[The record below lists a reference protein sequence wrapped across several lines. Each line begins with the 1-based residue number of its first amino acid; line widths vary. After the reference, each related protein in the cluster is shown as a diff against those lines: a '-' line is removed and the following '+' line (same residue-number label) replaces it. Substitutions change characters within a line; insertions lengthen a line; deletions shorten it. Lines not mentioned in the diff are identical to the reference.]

1 MLFELSWSHKLF
13 AVIFQSIF
21 GIVLVKLN
29 LSKDISEGTSSKIMF
44 NLFTECFLVFSIVP
58 YFFEIYVLKKDYL
71 KNKSIQCKTVDGYTT
86 DSKIKLLF
94 ICLFTSIV
102 KFFYAILFYYYL
114 IEITNDQTRDLLLNV
129 YIIPSVI
136 IMIFLRKFIL
146 HREYYKH
153 HIYTIL
159 IISFISILLTCINC
173 IMYKFHNDTAENF
186 KYILFS
192 SILFIFVTLMYI
204 VYKYT
209 YDFYYINMHLFNAI
223 EAGFICIYTFFF
235 YIIKI
240 HKKDDEK
247 WKMFK
252 HFGSFF
258 VACLANLIINTLIK
272 YIIYVYNEMYAL
284 IPLYIEIIYNI
295 VDYLGKD
302 DYERD
307 INSFF
312 KYLLFIIQIVLYVLS
327 ILFVGI
333 FFEIIIVHRWDLE
346 KNTKKYLKKIE
357 IKEITPPSQ
366 DSQSSMISN

>member
-13 AVIFQSIF
+13 AVLIQSVL

-29 LSKDISEGTSSKIMF
+29 LSKDINSDSSKIMF
-44 NLFTECFLVFSIVP
+44 NLYSECFLVFSIIP

-114 IEITNDQTRDLLLNV
+114 LDISDDHTRDLLLNV

-136 IMIFLRKFIL
+136 LMIFLRKFIL

-153 HIYTIL
+153 HIITIL
-159 IISFISILLTCINC
+159 IISFISILLTLVNF
-173 IMYKFHNDTAENF
+173 IMYKQNNDTNIF
-186 KYILFS
+186 KYLLFS

-204 VYKYT
+204 AYKYT
-209 YDFYYINMHLFNAI
+209 YDYYYINMHLFNAI

-235 YIIKI
+235 YFIKI

-247 WKMFK
+247 DQMFK
-252 HFGSFF
+252 HFGSFLI
-258 VACLANLIINTLIK
+258 ACLANLIINTLIK

-302 DYERD
+302 EYERD